1 MSRYIMVGAGG
12 IGTWLANGL
21 APLLEYSAPGSTMI
35 IVDGD
40 HFEEKNKE
48 RQLFDGMGNKAEVL
62 ARELNSKFD
71 YTMIIPLAA
80 WVVSPEVAEAYKAEE
95 NEDENEEDAGVSKI
109 SASSLLE
116 EGDIVYAVVDNY
128 KARKELLDA
137 AAQLNDCDVFLGGND
152 EHFYGG
158 TYHYIRRNGEDVTQ
172 HPAVRHE
179 EFVNPPDRNPGE
191 LSCQERAEID
201 GGTQLICTN
210 MAVAAWLLG
219 RTKYVII
226 DGKQDENCD
235 IQFDLGMAAARGDN
249 RVPKKQLV
257 TTK

>member
-1 MSRYIMVGAGG
+1 MSRFIIVGAGG

-21 APLLEYSAPGSTMI
+21 APLLEYSVPNSTLI

-62 ARELNSKFD
+62 AEELNRKFNQ
-71 YTMIIPLAA
+71 TFIIPLAA
-80 WVVSPEVAEAYKAEE
+80 WVVSPEVAESYKPEE
-95 NEDENEEDAGVSKI
+95 EEEEDVGVGRV
-109 SASSLLE
+109 SASDLIE
-116 EGDIVYAVVDNY
+116 EGDVVYAVVDNY

-137 AAQLNDCDVFLGGND
+137 ASKMENCDVFLGGND
-152 EHFYGG
+152 EKFYGG

-219 RTKYVII
+219 RTKYIII
-226 DGKQDENCD
+226 DENTDDKCE
-235 IQFDLGMAAARGDN
+235 IQFDLGMGMAIGDN
-249 RVPKKQLV
+249 RVPRKELV